1 MSTVIVAST
10 AVIVV
15 LTAAALLQFA
25 LTKSGSI
32 DRNAM
37 IGIKTSATLA
47 SDSGWKAG
55 HVAAQPALMTAAVS
69 GVTALLT
76 VLGVWLLAPTS
87 QSALAVVAAAGL
99 LVMLG
104 LFVRVAFSANHAAR
118 NAV

>member
-1 MSTVIVAST
+1 MNAVIVVST
-10 AVIVV
+10 AVIVA

-47 SDSGWKAG
+47 SDSAWKAG
-55 HVAAQPALMTAAVS
+55 HVAAQPALMTAAVT
-69 GVTALLT
+69 G
-76 VLGVWLLAPTS
+76 
-87 QSALAVVAAAGL
+87 AAALVGL
-99 LVMLG
+99 VVMLG

>member
-1 MSTVIVAST
+1 MNAVIVVST
-10 AVIVV
+10 AVIVA

-47 SDSGWKAG
+47 SDSAWKAG
-55 HVAAQPALMTAAVS
+55 HVAAQPALMTAAVT
-69 GVTALLT
+69 GAAALVT
-76 VLGVWLLAPTS
+76 VLVAWLLAP
-87 QSALAVVAAAGL
+87 QAELALAVVSATGL
-99 LVMLG
+99 VVMLG

-118 NAV
+118 NSV